1 MKRMR
6 KLLDAARRARM
17 TRRTFRYR
25 LAGTIGVAAVFFA
38 LMGASAQAFYFE
50 GGTAA
55 QQAYVTK
62 VIEACTMPYTTTET
76 ELRAFG
82 PVRIRIV
89 PMSGISGYSEPGHV
103 YINEKLQP
111 GASLGEIAAHEWAHQ
126 IWYSLGPK
134 WWAKWA
140 DECNA
145 GSPTGDNWHDN
156 PRENFAECAKV
167 TFWDGQYLLRNYAAT
182 DLKVVSPAEIRAW
195 LNTARYANKCPFT
208 DLSPTVMSTN
218 QDQDELAAAG
228 GYVQQA
234 GIMQG
239 VSDTEFDAGAQL
251 TKRQLAQIC
260 QRAGL
265 SCPVDWIYNYDAA
278 TRGDIHET
286 IPSLS
291 FSEGRWSEPITRG
304 QMARLVWRS
313 R

>member
-6 KLLDAARRARM
+6 RLIDLVRRSR
-17 TRRTFRYR
+17 TPRRTFKYR

-62 VIEACTMPYTTTET
+62 VIQACSMPYTTTES

-89 PMSGISGYSEPGHV
+89 PMDGISGYSEPGHI
-103 YINEKLQP
+103 YINEQLQP
-111 GASLGEIAAHEWAHQ
+111 GPSLGELAAHEWSHQ
-126 IWYSLGPK
+126 IWYTLGPK

-140 DECNA
+140 DECNGA
-145 GSPTGDNWHDN
+145 SPTGTNWHDN
-156 PRENFAECAKV
+156 PRENFAECAKL
-167 TFWDGQYLLRNYAAT
+167 TYWDGQYILRHYAAT
-182 DLKVVSPAEIRAW
+182 DLKVVSPAEVRAW
-195 LNTARYANKCPFT
+195 VNTARYANKCPFA
-208 DLSPTVMSTN
+208 DLAPTVMSTSSE
-218 QDQDELAAAG
+218 QDELAAAG
-228 GYVQQA
+228 GYVNQT

-239 VSDTEFDAGAQL
+239 ISDNEFDAAAQL

-260 QRAGL
+260 QRAGFP
-265 SCPVDWIYNYDAA
+265 CPVDWQNDYSPA
-278 TRGDIHET
+278 TRGDIHGT